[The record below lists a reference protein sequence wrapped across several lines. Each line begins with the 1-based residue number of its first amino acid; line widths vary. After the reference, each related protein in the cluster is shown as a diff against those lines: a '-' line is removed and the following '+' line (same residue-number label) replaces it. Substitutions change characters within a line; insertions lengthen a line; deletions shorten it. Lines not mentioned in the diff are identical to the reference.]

1 MRKKNASFTLIE
13 LLVVIAIIAI
23 LAAMLLPALSKAR
36 DKARS
41 ISCTNNLKQCNMARM
56 LYISDYDGTLA
67 NCFAASTNWIGVL
80 TTGTSTCYLSTTTS
94 PQEVACPGTPPYN
107 YSSTTNP
114 NTGAGYLQAYGDPQH
129 VGVVPEL
136 VKQAYKYVGAANRD
150 YFTFTEM
157 IKQPSSFIHLGDS
170 WSATAPAAAPG
181 MQYSIARPSTSTAN
195 YPSYYVGAH
204 GGNAGNF
211 AFMDGH
217 VESINNPRAFAENWW
232 KEFDAW
238 GRTKPTL
245 FVWRGA
251 IPPSKATLT
260 P

>member
-1 MRKKNASFTLIE
+1 MRKKHASFTLIE

-56 LYISDYDGTLA
+56 LYISDYDGVLS
-67 NCFAASTNWIGVL
+67 NCFAASTNWIQPL
-80 TTGTSTCYLSTTTS
+80 ISTSTCYLSTTTS
-94 PQEVACPGTPPYN
+94 PQEVACPGTPPYR

-114 NTGAGYLQAYGDPQH
+114 DTGAGYLQAYGDPQLS
-129 VGVVPEL
+129 GVVLEL
-136 VKQAYKYVGAANRD
+136 IKTAKKTPAAANSD
-150 YFTFTEM
+150 YFTLAEK
-157 IKQPSSFIHLGDS
+157 IKHPSNYIHLGDS
-170 WSATAPAAAPG
+170 WHPNAPAAAPG
-181 MQYSIARPSTSTAN
+181 MQYSIARPGTATAD
-195 YPSYYVGAH
+195 YPSYYIGGH

-232 KEFDAW
+232 KEFEAW
-238 GRTKPTL
+238 GRTKATL
-245 FVWRGA
+245 YLWRGT
-251 IPPSKATLT
+251 IRPSRATLV